1 MSQGL
6 LNSGFA
12 QDIYKVSG
20 TKTKG
25 IMLGQL
31 RILADGRKFRY
42 GKAGGTLVAG
52 GMCAMAA
59 ATANHTAQL
68 QTSGAANAVGSTV
81 VSVYVGATAVT
92 ANMYDDGFL
101 QVYDGTAGT
110 TGFQYRIKSHTTSSA
125 GSEIIYVSL
134 AEPILVATLTTDTFS
149 LMPNPWSGIAHTTTK
164 ESGAAGIAMRAASSG
179 QYLWFQTG
187 GQAIC
192 KAEGTAAVGSAIGI
206 SDTTQEIELA
216 AAYTD
221 PIVGFVYGLANAAGK
236 WSPVFLTID

>member
-1 MSQGL
+1 MEGI
-6 LNSGFA
+6 LNAGFA
-12 QDIYKVSG
+12 QDIFKVAGS
-20 TKTKG
+20 KAKG
-25 IMLGQL
+25 IMFGQL

-59 ATANHTAQL
+59 ATANHVAQI
-68 QTSGAANAVGSTV
+68 QTSGAANAAGATV
-81 VSVYVGATAVT
+81 VTVYVGGTAVT

-110 TGFQYRIKSHTTSSA
+110 SGFQYRIKSHTTSSA
-125 GSEIIYVSL
+125 GSETIQVTL
-134 AEPILVATLTTDTFS
+134 ASPILVATVVGDTFS
-149 LMPNPWSGIAHTTTK
+149 LIPNPWSSVTHTTTK
-164 ESGAAGIAMRAASSG
+164 ASGPAGIAARAASSG

-187 GQAIC
+187 GPAIC
-192 KAEGTAAVGSAIGI
+192 KAEGTAAVGSEIGI
-206 SDTTQEIELA
+206 SNTTQEIELA

-221 PIVGFVYGLANAAGK
+221 PTVGFVYGTANVAGK